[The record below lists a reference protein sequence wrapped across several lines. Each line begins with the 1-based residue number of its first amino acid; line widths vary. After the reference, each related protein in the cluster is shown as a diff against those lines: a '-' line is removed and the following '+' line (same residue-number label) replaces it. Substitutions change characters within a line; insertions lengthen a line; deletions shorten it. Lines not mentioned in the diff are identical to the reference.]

1 MESLIINSKYNSG
14 LSRFFSSSVLNE
26 LARKGH
32 SSFFNEMLSVSGLHE
47 IIDENIT
54 MSAFLQIV
62 YNHLFKNY
70 RSEYIYKNAIAN
82 KILLGKHSLNT
93 AFMLTEF
100 RVADCKADLVVLN
113 GTSNV
118 YEIKSEFDSVDR
130 LKRQI
135 YAYSQV
141 FDFIHVITSTS
152 PFQITKV
159 ASCIPKSVG
168 IMSFTNRNAIHTVRE
183 AESGRRFVKPDIIF
197 DSLRKTEYTSIIKE
211 QYGFIPD
218 LPNTQ
223 IHKVCR
229 ELFARLPSE
238 TAHDCMVKVLKARG
252 KCKRLKDFITD
263 SPECLRAYSINSGLS
278 IKETSRFREMLN
290 AKCRSFMR

>member
-1 MESLIINSKYNSG
+1 MESLTINSKYNSG
-14 LSRFFSSSVLNE
+14 LSRFFSSSILND

-32 SSFFNEMLSVSGLHE
+32 SAFFNEMLSVSGLHE

-54 MSAFLQIV
+54 MSDFLQIV

-100 RVADCKADLVVLN
+100 RVADCKADTVVLN

-118 YEIKSEFDSVDR
+118 YEIKSEFDSMYR

-135 YAYSQV
+135 DAYSQV
-141 FDFIHVITSTS
+141 FDFIHIITSPSQTV
-152 PFQITKV
+152 KV
-159 ASCIPKSVG
+159 ASCTPKSVG
-168 IMSFTNRNAIHTVRE
+168 IMRLTNRNAISTVRE

-211 QYGFIPD
+211 QYGYIPD

-223 IHKVCR
+223 MHKACS
-229 ELFARLPSE
+229 ELFAKLSPE

-252 KCKRLKDFITD
+252 KCTLLKDFITD
-263 SPECLRAYSINSGLS
+263 IPECLRAYSINAGLS
-278 IKETSRFREMLN
+278 IKETSYFREMLN
-290 AKCRSFMR
+290 TKCIFFMK

>member
-1 MESLIINSKYNSG
+1 MESLIINSKYNSE

-32 SSFFNEMLSVSGLHE
+32 SSFFDEMLSVSGLHE

-54 MSAFLQIV
+54 MSDFLQKV
-62 YNHLFKNY
+62 YNYLFKNY

-100 RVADCKADLVVLN
+100 RVADCKADIVVFN

-118 YEIKSEFDSVDR
+118 YEIKSEFDSMDR

-141 FDFIHVITSTS
+141 FDFIHVITS

-168 IMSFTNRNAIHTVRE
+168 IMSLTNRNAISTVRE
-183 AESGRRFVKPDIIF
+183 AESGRRFVMPDIIF

-211 QYGFIPD
+211 QYDFIPD

-223 IHKVCR
+223 IHKACR
-229 ELFARLPSE
+229 ELFAKLPPE

-278 IKETSRFREMLN
+278 IKEISHFREMLN
-290 AKCRSFMR
+290 AKCISFMR

>member
-1 MESLIINSKYNSG
+1 MERLTINSKYNSG
-14 LSRFFSSSVLNE
+14 LSRFFSSSVMNDLV
-26 LARKGH
+26 LKGH
-32 SSFFNEMLSVSGLHE
+32 SAFFNEMLSASGLHE

-54 MSAFLQIV
+54 LSDFLQIV

-100 RVADCKADLVVLN
+100 RVADCKADIVVLN

-118 YEIKSEFDSVDR
+118 YEIKSEFDSMDR

-141 FDFIHVITSTS
+141 FDFIHVITSPS
-152 PFQITKV
+152 QITKV
-159 ASCIPKSVG
+159 EACVPKSVG
-168 IMSFTNRNAIHTVRE
+168 IMSLTNRNAISTVRE
-183 AESGRRFVKPDIIF
+183 AESGRRFAKADIIF

-211 QYGFIPD
+211 QYGYIPD

-223 IHKVCR
+223 MHKACGV
-229 ELFARLPSE
+229 LFTKLPPE
-238 TAHDCMVKVLKARG
+238 TTHDCMVKVLKARG

-278 IKETSRFREMLN
+278 IKETSHFREMLN
-290 AKCRSFMR
+290 AKCISFMR

>member
-1 MESLIINSKYNSG
+1 MESLIINSKYNSE

-26 LARKGH
+26 LAQKGR
-32 SSFFNEMLSVSGLHE
+32 SAFFNEMLVVSGLHE

-54 MSAFLQIV
+54 MSDFLQIV

-93 AFMLTEF
+93 AFMFTEF
-100 RVADCKADLVVLN
+100 RVADCKADTVVLN

-118 YEIKSEFDSVDR
+118 YEIKSEFDSMDR

-135 YAYSQV
+135 DAYSRV
-141 FDFIHVITSTS
+141 FDFIHVITSPSQTM
-152 PFQITKV
+152 KV

-168 IMSFTNRNAIHTVRE
+168 IMSLTNRNTISTVRE

-223 IHKVCR
+223 IHKACR
-229 ELFARLPSE
+229 ELFAKLTPE

-252 KCKRLKDFITD
+252 KCGRLKDFITD
-263 SPECLRAYSINSGLS
+263 SPECLRAYSINPGLS
-278 IKETSRFREMLN
+278 IKETTHFREMLN
-290 AKCRSFMR
+290 TKCISFMS